1 MAGLCVGWPA
11 GERPINLRLPL
22 RITTHSDR
30 YDDSNLLEQ
39 VADYDRRRE
48 EIEQTAPEQQMMV
61 DKFGISTEYGWSEN
75 RTRQYAVPARADF
88 GQYIRDQ
95 GFDLS

>member
-1 MAGLCVGWPA
+1 MGLSSGRPVCGLAPRGASDQPA
-11 GERPINLRLPL
+11 FA
-22 RITTHSDR
+22 TAYH
-30 YDDSNLLEQ
+30 DDSDLLEQ
-39 VADYDRRRE
+39 VADYDSRRE
-48 EIEQTAPEQQMMV
+48 EIEQTAPEQQRMV
-61 DKFGISTEYGWSEN
+61 DKFGICTEYGWSEN